1 MPSLQV
7 KWAPYATLSQAENAN
22 SKPAMT
28 GQSGYWLNS
37 IYKLE
42 SSVPRYVK
50 TKEHKKQSLVQN
62 LLGRFLENKTNPKR
76 ALFKI
81 IRIVVRFV
89 ALRVRVLCQEMYH
102 RSTSQNISWDL
113 QPLQHQKSTVTH
125 WWQCLTSKRADVHDL
140 LVKSLV
146 TICRRW
152 CSSPTNKWMTS
163 LASAAIRN
171 ETLFHNLAW
180 MQHSN

>member
-1 MPSLQV
+1 MVSFSACSLAQGSEAKKV
-7 KWAPYATLSQAENAN
+7 QSH
-22 SKPAMT
+22 ST
-28 GQSGYWLNS
+28 GQSQAQILGPT
-37 IYKLE
+37 ICEDKRKDKAE
-42 SSVPRYVK
+42 SG
-50 TKEHKKQSLVQN
+50 TKPLRE
-62 LLGRFLENKTNPKR
+62 KTNSKR

-81 IRIVVRFV
+81 MRIVVRFV

-113 QPLQHQKSTVTH
+113 QPLQHQKSTLTH
-125 WWQCLTSKRADVHDL
+125 WWQCLTSRRAHVHDL

-171 ETLFHNLAW
+171 KTLLHNLAW

>member
-1 MPSLQV
+1 MMMIRMVMLESLQN
-7 KWAPYATLSQAENAN
+7 PFMIPLLMNCRMDNPELISSRLPCPIQENE
-22 SKPAMT
+22 T
-28 GQSGYWLNS
+28 F
-37 IYKLE
+37 IIE
-42 SSVPRYVK
+42 
-50 TKEHKKQSLVQN
+50 
-62 LLGRFLENKTNPKR
+62 KR

-81 IRIVVRFV
+81 MRIVVRFV
-89 ALRVRVLCQEMYH
+89 ALRVRVLCQEMYD

-125 WWQCLTSKRADVHDL
+125 WWQCLTSRRAHVHDL

-146 TICRRW
+146 TICRCW
-152 CSSPTNKWMTS
+152 CSSPTNKCMTS

-171 ETLFHNLAW
+171 ETLFHNLGW